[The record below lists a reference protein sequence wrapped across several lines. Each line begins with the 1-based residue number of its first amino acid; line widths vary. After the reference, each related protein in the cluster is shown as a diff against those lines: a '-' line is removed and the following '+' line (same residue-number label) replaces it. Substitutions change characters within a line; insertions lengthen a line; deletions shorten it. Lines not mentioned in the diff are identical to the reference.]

1 MFPILFKLGP
11 FSVFS
16 YGVMAAL
23 GFLAGILVSLHFA
36 KKEGFSAETILD
48 LAVYVIIGS
57 IIGAR
62 LLYVLGQW
70 HLYKDN
76 LLEIFML
83 QHGGLVVLGGV
94 IAAILV
100 VFWFAKKK
108 KISFLKLFD
117 ICTPATLLGL
127 TIGRIGC
134 FLNGC
139 CFGVPT
145 DCACGVNFPPRSL
158 AHSYFP
164 HEHLWP
170 TQLFSSAGLL
180 IAFLIIFVFYQRK
193 KFDGQVF
200 FIGLIFYSIYRFTV
214 EFYRFSPMHWL
225 GLTPSQW
232 VVILLSI
239 IGVWGLIRKSSS
251 QITR

>member
-36 KKEGFSAETILD
+36 KKEGLSAETILD

-232 VVILLSI
+232 VEILLSI

>member
-1 MFPILFKLGP
+1 MFPILFKFGP

-23 GFLAGILVSLHFA
+23 GFLVSILISLHFA
-36 KKEGFSAETILD
+36 KKEGIAAETILD

-70 HLYKDN
+70 QIYKDN

-83 QHGGLVVLGGV
+83 QHGGLVVLGGLLAGFLV
-94 IAAILV
+94 IFL
-100 VFWFAKKK
+100 FAKKK
-108 KISFLKLFD
+108 GIPPLKIFD
-117 ICTPATLLGL
+117 ICTPGGLLGL

-134 FLNGC
+134 FFNGC

-145 DCACGVNFPPRSL
+145 DHFFGIAFPPGSL
-158 AHSYFP
+158 AYSYFA
-164 HEHLWP
+164 HEELWP

-180 IAFLIIFVFYQRK
+180 IAFLIILVFYQHK
-193 KFDGQVF
+193 KFNGQVF
-200 FIGLIFYSIYRFTV
+200 FVGLILYSIYRFTV

-232 VVILLSI
+232 IVILLSI
-239 IGVWGLIRKSSS
+239 IAVWGLVRNAK
-251 QITR
+251 RV